1 MIDLHLALRIHSIL
15 IKQYGGSAGVRDL
28 NSVESAI
35 NRPYSTFGG
44 NDLYP
49 TVIEK
54 AAAIAESIIK
64 NHPFIDG
71 NKRTGYALM
80 LLTLMDQNI
89 DILVGEDAK
98 YDFVIQIASGQLDFN
113 EIVIWI
119 KQNCT
124 YM

>member
-1 MIDLHLALRIHSIL
+1 MIDLKLALRIHSIL
-15 IKQYGGSAGVRDL
+15 IKQYGGATGVRDL
-28 NSVESAI
+28 NAVESAI

-44 NDLYP
+44 SDLYP

-71 NKRTGYALM
+71 NKRTGYTLM
-80 LLTLMDQNI
+80 LLTLMNQGI
-89 DILVGEDAK
+89 DILVEEDAK
-98 YDFVIQIASGQLDFN
+98 YDFVIQIASGQLDFS
-113 EIVIWI
+113 EIVTWI

-124 YM
+124 HV